1 MATNSSVRPDLTTPR
16 GQPREFRESQKYGK
30 NLVPEATGDIF
41 RSLYIKG
48 KPIPSDHRLFALH
61 PKTDTFTELGLALF
75 MNSSLAACSRE
86 LLSRSNLGQGGLTT
100 DGIDWLLMPVPDLQV
115 LTKIAERFGKLD
127 GLFKRR
133 IGPIAEEVKQLDK
146 MRLDEI
152 ILEAIGLPKKVRE
165 TLANET
171 VALVR
176 RRIEKAASVKP
187 EGRRKRIEAAEKTRS
202 IWAGLPPEEEDE
214 E

>member
-1 MATNSSVRPDLTTPR
+1 
-16 GQPREFRESQKYGK
+16 
-30 NLVPEATGDIF
+30 
-41 RSLYIKG
+41 
-48 KPIPSDHRLFALH
+48 
-61 PKTDTFTELGLALF
+61 
-75 MNSSLAACSRE
+75 
-86 LLSRSNLGQGGLTT
+86 
-100 DGIDWLLMPVPDLQV
+100 MPVPDLQV